1 MAAQMNTSEKIK
13 TCLEYIDQ
21 RLETTSEQTIQIA
34 ETIINDIKI
43 LTQGY
48 SDALKNHQLVE
59 HSQQVRDTQM
69 KWVNQLHDIILE
81 QTDRDLNGQVIQ
93 SLQKFA
99 TQLNQTQLN
108 SVPFELPS
116 IVARQQPNQY
126 EYLDQD
132 EIELLMSNH
141 STELGGIST
150 SRH

>member
-1 MAAQMNTSEKIK
+1 MATEMKTSEKLN
-13 TCLEYIDQ
+13 TCLDYIDH

-34 ETIINDIKI
+34 ETIIDDIKT

-48 SDALKNHQLVE
+48 TEAVKNHQLVE
-59 HSQQVRDTQM
+59 HAQQVRDTQM

-81 QTDRDLNGQVIQ
+81 QTNRDLNGQVIQ

-99 TQLNQTQLN
+99 TQLNDTQVN
-108 SVPFELPS
+108 HIPFDLPS
-116 IVARQQPNQY
+116 VVARQQPNQF

-132 EIELLMSNH
+132 EIELLMEHEATYSN
-141 STELGGIST
+141 IST